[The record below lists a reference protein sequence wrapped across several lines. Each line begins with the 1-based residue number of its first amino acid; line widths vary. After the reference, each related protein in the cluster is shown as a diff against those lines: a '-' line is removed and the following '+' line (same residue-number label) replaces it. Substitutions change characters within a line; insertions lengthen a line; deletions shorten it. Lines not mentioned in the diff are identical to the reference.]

1 MTLSNFHQET
11 KKFEIRKYRKE
22 YRLEELVQTHVCF
35 SGSPIKHPID
45 SSKVVLVSD
54 PYSSSPFYYEFSI
67 DDIGHVEELPHIV
80 RPDGENIA
88 MARMWI
94 KRGSLA
100 LRCLPF
106 VVEEIKGL

>member
-1 MTLSNFHQET
+1 MPLKNFLQEAR
-11 KKFEIRKYRKE
+11 KFEIRKYHKPHRIE
-22 YRLEELVQTHVCF
+22 DLMQTHVCF
-35 SGSPIKHPID
+35 SGSPVKHPFD
-45 SSKVVLVSD
+45 SSKVALVSD
-54 PYSSSPFYYEFSI
+54 PSSSSPFYYEFDI

-80 RPDGENIA
+80 RADGENIA

-100 LRCLPF
+100 MRCLPF

>member
-1 MTLSNFHQET
+1 MPLSNFPQEG
-11 KKFEIRKYRKE
+11 KNFEIRKYHKPH
-22 YRLEELVQTHVCF
+22 RLEDLIQTHVCF
-35 SGSPIKHPID
+35 SGSPLKHPHD

-80 RPDGENIA
+80 RADGENIA

-94 KRGSLA
+94 KRGSLG